1 MPDSAFV
8 PRSQQKCQESSKYI
22 LLPAKIQN
30 SRYSIRTKPCK
41 YFEIG
46 QCLFGKKCRF
56 FHDPRG
62 PRTFEHEKFSKNLLH
77 EIEKKFEKN
86 HNNLKCILDKQTE
99 EIVSLKK
106 LLIEKLDLL
115 AHKTA
120 ENHSLEG
127 KCPSPYDPD
136 NKKTLQH
143 EVPLTKIPEF
153 KNLDL
158 LSNASATNKN
168 DIVEFTNAYKCCGH
182 CGKPAKLRC
191 SQCEAVYYCT
201 SEHQSANWKCHKKFC
216 SLISGD
222 AQNITKEFDIIQD
235 HDADILQLKVKK
247 TKKSLGLLLQ
257 FDTQQKVV
265 FINEVVNTSDS
276 VFEVGDQ
283 ILQING
289 QNINSVENIT
299 HIMGQTDI
307 GNVVEFKI
315 KRPKKELK
323 EH

>member
-1 MPDSAFV
+1 MDFRKKRWISEKKGGFQEKKGGFQEKKVDFHLTLTGREKMPDSAFV
-8 PRSQQKCQESSKYI
+8 PRSQQQCQESSKYI

-86 HNNLKCILDKQTE
+86 HKNLKCILDKQTE
-99 EIVSLKK
+99 EIISLKK

-136 NKKTLQH
+136 NKK
-143 EVPLTKIPEF
+143 
-153 KNLDL
+153 
-158 LSNASATNKN
+158 
-168 DIVEFTNAYKCCGH
+168 
-182 CGKPAKLRC
+182 
-191 SQCEAVYYCT
+191 
-201 SEHQSANWKCHKKFC
+201 
-216 SLISGD
+216 
-222 AQNITKEFDIIQD
+222 NI
-235 HDADILQLKVKK
+235 AA
-247 TKKSLGLLLQ
+247 
-257 FDTQQKVV
+257 
-265 FINEVVNTSDS
+265 
-276 VFEVGDQ
+276 
-283 ILQING
+283 
-289 QNINSVENIT
+289 
-299 HIMGQTDI
+299 
-307 GNVVEFKI
+307 
-315 KRPKKELK
+315 
-323 EH
+323 